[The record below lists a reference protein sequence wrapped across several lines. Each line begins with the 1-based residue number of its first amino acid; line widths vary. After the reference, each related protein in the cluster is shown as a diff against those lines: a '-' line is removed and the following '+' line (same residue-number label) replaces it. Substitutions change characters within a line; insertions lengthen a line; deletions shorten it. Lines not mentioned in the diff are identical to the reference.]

1 MPTVARQDIFYGVE
15 PERWPKPSLVRFGYM
30 TRRRVHLRH
39 IADPLSPRVRRCEQ
53 PMAVRV
59 TAGEY
64 DLPHHL
70 AVEYDAHLLTRQVEP
85 PVRLADA
92 EHPPQRGISG
102 ARISGSS

>member
-15 PERWPKPSLVRFGYM
+15 PERWPKPSLVRLDNM
-30 TRRRVHLRH
+30 TRRRMHLRY
-39 IADPLSPRVRRCEQ
+39 ITDPLSPRDRRCVR

-70 AVEYDAHLLTRQVEP
+70 AVEYDAHLLTRQGEP
-85 PVRLADA
+85 PARLADA
-92 EHPPQRGISG
+92 KQPPQRGISG
-102 ARISGSS
+102 ARISG